1 MEKFKDFNDI
11 SVQSIDIE
19 KIKAD
24 FAELSHEMSEAQ
36 DESETLAAVR
46 EYFKLLDHIM
56 TDLQVIEIHFTQDTA
71 NKEYERM
78 QEEADQNTPI
88 INDII
93 NNFEILITTSKHL
106 EAIKREFGE
115 LFIKRLELSQKIFSP
130 EIIPDCQE
138 ENRLVSKYN
147 AIIASA
153 DIEFNGQRYNIP
165 RLAKFTQS
173 PDREVRKKASA
184 ALSAFFKENDEK
196 IGEIYGELV
205 KLRTKIANKLGY
217 DSFIPVAYARLGRL
231 DYDDKDVANYREQIY
246 KYVVPV
252 AQKIVE
258 SQKKRIGLLD
268 DFHYYDAPIQ
278 YLDGNPEPL
287 GTTEEK
293 IDKAERIY
301 QDMDPYVASFF
312 TFLKE
317 HNMLDL
323 ETRPGKQ
330 GGGYMCY
337 LPDLESSFIFSNFN
351 NTYHDIDVLTHE
363 FGHALQGF
371 LSSSYEV
378 PSYRSPGYECCEIHS
393 MSMEFFADPYIDA
406 FFDKTNA
413 KKYHHLHLASAI
425 SFLPYG
431 VSVDEFQ
438 HRVYAKPD
446 LTHTERKTIW
456 REIEKKYIP
465 SRQYGVDC
473 PYLEEGGFWLKQ
485 GHIFASPFYY
495 IDYTIAQVVSFQF
508 FLESLDDYK
517 KALNKYLDFC
527 RLGGRYDYKE
537 LLAKGGL
544 TDPMKE
550 GTLKEIMPRL
560 QALVEEYEKALD

>member
-1 MEKFKDFNDI
+1 MENFKDFNDI
-11 SVQSIDIE
+11 KAQPIDIE
-19 KIKAD
+19 KIKSD
-24 FAELSHEMSEAQ
+24 FASLSEKMTEAK
-36 DESETLAAVR
+36 DASETIAAIR
-46 EYFKLLDHIM
+46 EYFKLSDHIM
-56 TDLQVIEIHFTQDTA
+56 TDLQIIEIHFTQDT
-71 NKEYERM
+71 NNEEYQKM
-78 QEEADQNTPI
+78 QEEADKNTPLI
-88 INDII
+88 QDII
-93 NNFEILITTSKHL
+93 NNFEILITSSKHI
-106 EAIKREFGE
+106 EAIKEEFGE
-115 LFIKRLELSQKIFSP
+115 LFVKRLELSQKTFSK
-130 EIIPDCQE
+130 EIISDCQE

-153 DIEFNGQRYNIP
+153 DIEFEGQRYNLS
-165 RLAKFTQS
+165 RLSKFTQS
-173 PDREVRKKASA
+173 LDRETRKKASA
-184 ALSAFFKENDEK
+184 ALNKFYEDNDAK
-196 IGEIYGELV
+196 IGEIYNELV
-205 KLRTKIANKLGY
+205 QLRTKIAKKLGY

-231 DYDDKDVANYREQIY
+231 DYDDKDVATYRDQIL

-252 AQKIVE
+252 TAKIFKN
-258 SQKKRIGLLD
+258 QMKRIGID
-268 DFHYYDAPIQ
+268 DYHYYDTPIQ

-287 GTTEEK
+287 GTTEMK
-293 IDKAERIY
+293 IDRAEQIY
-301 QDMDPYVASFF
+301 HEMDPYVGSFF
-312 TFLKE
+312 TFLKD
-317 HNMLDL
+317 HKLLDL

-337 LPDLESSFIFSNFN
+337 LPDLSSSFIFSNFN
-351 NTYHDIDVLTHE
+351 NTSHDIDVLTHE

-393 MSMEFFADPYIDA
+393 MSMEFLASPYVSA
-406 FFDKTNA
+406 FFDEKNV

-425 SFLPYG
+425 TFLPYG

-446 LTHTERKTIW
+446 MTHAERKAIW

-465 SRQYGVDC
+465 SRKYGEDC
-473 PYLEEGGFWLKQ
+473 PFLEEGGFWLRQ
-485 GHIFASPFYY
+485 GHIFGSPFYY

-508 FLESLDDYK
+508 YIESLEDYK

-550 GTLKEIMPRL
+550 GVLKDLMPKL
-560 QALVEEYEKALD
+560 EALVEQYEKELD